1 MNWQS
6 IWSRLKLLYGTENA
20 LRTVLRLVS
29 ETRSR
34 IDACM
39 DHTGPSLA
47 VEIEGVRESIVSRT
61 LYYKQYL
68 NLNPNPKDEDRP
80 HSASSWF

>member
-20 LRTVLRLVS
+20 PRTILRLVS
-29 ETRSR
+29 ETR
-34 IDACM
+34 IDACI

-47 VEIEGVRESIVSRT
+47 VEIEGVREYREQNA
-61 LYYKQYL
+61 LL
-68 NLNPNPKDEDRP
+68 
-80 HSASSWF
+80 